1 MIWDFAFFLK
11 NAIPFSIFLSSF
23 RGEKKME
30 YSHDSCLRKTLL
42 LFVFIS
48 GKFDLSTI
56 YFSEM
61 CLIQSVSFE
70 DITQ

>member
-1 MIWDFAFFLK
+1 
-11 NAIPFSIFLSSF
+11 
-23 RGEKKME
+23 ME